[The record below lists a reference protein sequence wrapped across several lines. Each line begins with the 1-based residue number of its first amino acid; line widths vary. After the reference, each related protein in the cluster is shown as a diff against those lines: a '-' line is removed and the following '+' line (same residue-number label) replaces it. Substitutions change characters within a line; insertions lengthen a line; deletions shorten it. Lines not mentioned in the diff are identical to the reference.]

1 MAGRFALVVGS
12 ECDRLTPPLSFPEE
26 CAKNLYEALAQAEWQ
41 APTSTIGVP
50 INPLIN
56 PSTADLQQAIADAF
70 TEVNNAEATLLIA
83 FIGHGRAN
91 PNLSF
96 YLMATDSEPHKPT
109 FLTAFDVTRFLQEQL
124 EYSPDLD
131 GLIFLID
138 ACEAGQGLEGAA
150 KGWIKLLADS
160 GGRMDL
166 LVASG
171 KGSAYD
177 GCFTKTILST
187 FKKGLDSCGDSLLCR
202 DLRAPISNNCTAQA
216 QHLDY
221 SGADVT
227 TEDRGLWLV
236 RNVARGLDAVTGRP
250 AAGLVD
256 QLTNAVVVTASV
268 RESLTAI
275 TDAGQHRFRLVV
287 GAPGSGKSTLMAL
300 LIRPKLVN
308 TLTISAGYVKAA
320 VFLDK
325 TSTLESLAAELNA
338 QLTITLPPA
347 TNAQSVVT
355 EPGFRE
361 AAVAANASLSEDNRE
376 MLGSF
381 ETAVTRPLAWLKKER
396 PGLTVPVIVDGLD
409 QPISGAREL
418 ILDAL
423 RQLTHTTPADE
434 LGHVRVI
441 AGVRSGEGVDNR
453 DELTD
458 AHRIDI
464 NPPTMSE
471 IAKAVS
477 TQSGSVLSEADLA
490 RITSDTLEGGWLIA
504 RLLGEI
510 VHHAKAPLLGGFGE
524 LANARIDRALP
535 ADSSDGA
542 RLLSLIAAAGVG
554 PVLPIRL
561 LAAALGEDEVIALS
575 KIRGHVLRMGEMISR
590 GNPGTDSETLGI
602 SHLALVDPITTYTT
616 RHWDLP
622 STWAHQAL
630 IDAYQQRFAAA
641 AVAADSATA
650 PGDVEAYWMTAA
662 PRHYLAAGDA
672 EGAIE
677 FLRTLDTTRAAEN
690 RDRWSSWVPAFAANP
705 ELGQAISLDARSS
718 LAQWRGLAGDA
729 QAAKDDY
736 RVLVDDYERVLGEH
750 HPSTLNA
757 RSSLAQ
763 WRGLAGDAQAAK
775 DDYRVLVDDYERV
788 LGKHHPTTLCARSN
802 FARWQ
807 GQADGDAS
815 GAVHALRAVL
825 ADQITVLGADH
836 RDTLKTRNN
845 LSDFL
850 AQTDDV
856 AGAMVECR
864 AVLNGYTRL
873 RDAVDR
879 DVLSVRGNLAGLL
892 GDTGNVRRAMDEYRT
907 LRDDQVRVLG
917 ADHRDT
923 LTTRCNIAHFV
934 GMGGNPTAAVEEY
947 QAVLA
952 DLDRC
957 LGTDHPD
964 TLSARANLDYWR
976 EEAKSARG
984 LEN

>member
-1 MAGRFALVVGS
+1 
-12 ECDRLTPPLSFPEE
+12 LTPPLEFPKKCAEE
-26 CAKNLYEALAQAEWQ
+26 LYGALAQAGWQ
-41 APTSTIGVP
+41 APTSTGDVP
-50 INPLIN
+50 IDPLIN
-56 PSTADLQQAIADAF
+56 PSTAELKHAVLDAF
-70 TEVNNAEATLLIA
+70 AQANSAEATLLIA
-83 FIGHGRAN
+83 FVGHGRAN

-109 FLTAFDVTRFLQEQL
+109 FETAFDVTHFLQEQL
-124 EYSPDLD
+124 EYSLDLD
-131 GLIFLID
+131 GLVFLID
-138 ACEAGQGLEGAA
+138 ACEAGQGVEGAA
-150 KGWIKLLADS
+150 KEWIKLLADS

-187 FKKGLDSCGDSLLCR
+187 FKKGLDGRGDNLLCGDLC
-202 DLRAPISNNCTAQA
+202 APISNNCTAKP

-256 QLTNAVVVTASV
+256 QLTSGVIVTASV

-275 TDAGQHRFRLVV
+275 ADAGQRRLRLIV

-308 TLTISAGYVKAA
+308 TLSIPVGYVKAA

-338 QLTITLPPA
+338 QLTITLPA
-347 TNAQSVVT
+347 ETNAQSAVT

-361 AAVAANASLSEDNRE
+361 AAVAATASLSEDNRE

-381 ETAVTRPLAWLKKER
+381 ETTVKRPLAWLKRER

-409 QPISGAREL
+409 QPTSGARDL

-423 RQLTHTTPADE
+423 RQLTYTTPDDE

-441 AGVRSGEGVDNR
+441 AGVRSGEGIDNR
-453 DELTD
+453 DELAD

-464 NPPTMSE
+464 TPPTVRE
-471 IAKAVS
+471 IGKAVS
-477 TQSGSVLSEADLA
+477 TQSGAVLSEADLA
-490 RITSDTLEGGWLIA
+490 RITSDTSDGGWLIA

-510 VHHAKAPLLGGFGE
+510 VHHDAAPPGGGFAA
-524 LANARIDRALP
+524 LANARIEHALP

-542 RLLSLIAAAGVG
+542 RVLSLIAVAGVG

-561 LAAALGEDEVIALS
+561 LAAALGEDEVVALG
-575 KIRGHVLRMGEMISR
+575 KIRGHVLRMGQMISR

-602 SHLALVDPITTYTT
+602 SHLALVDPITTYITH
-616 RHWDLP
+616 HWDLP
-622 STWAHQAL
+622 PTWAHQAL

-641 AVAADSATA
+641 AVAADSGTA
-650 PGDVEAYWMTAA
+650 PDDVEAYWITAA
-662 PRHYLAAGDA
+662 PRHYLAAGNA
-672 EGAIE
+672 QGAIE

-690 RDRWSSWVPAFAANP
+690 RDRWSSWMSAFAANP
-705 ELGQAISLDARSS
+705 VPGQTITLEARSS

-729 QAAKDDY
+729 QAARDDY
-736 RVLVDDYERVLGEH
+736 RVLVDDYKRVLGEH
-750 HPSTLNA
+750 HPSTLC
-757 RSSLAQ
+757 
-763 WRGLAGDAQAAK
+763 
-775 DDYRVLVDDYERV
+775 
-788 LGKHHPTTLCARSN
+788 TRSN
-802 FARWQ
+802 FARWR
-807 GQADGDAS
+807 GEADGDAS

-825 ADQITVLGADH
+825 ADQVTVLGADH
-836 RDTLKTRNN
+836 RDTLRTRNN

-850 AQTDDV
+850 AETDDA
-856 AGAMVECR
+856 AGAMNECR
-864 AVLNGYTRL
+864 AVLDGYTRL
-873 RDAVDR
+873 RNAVDR

-892 GDTGNVRRAMDEYRT
+892 GDSGNVRRAVDEYRT

-923 LTTRCNIAHFV
+923 LATRCNIAHFL
-934 GMGGNPTAAVEEY
+934 GMGGNPTAAAKEY

-952 DLDRC
+952 DLERC
-957 LGTDHPD
+957 LGADHPD
-964 TLSARANLDYWR
+964 TLSTRDNLAYWR
-976 EEAKSARG
+976 EKATSAG
-984 LEN
+984 DEGN